1 MSSKNS
7 QISPDMT
14 LSYRNR
20 KIDRSL
26 VANDLVAG
34 FRLGVQNFTSTH
46 QSYRLGLLW
55 VLLDPLFRAAV
66 FSFLMIVIRGDTSP
80 ESLVIGV
87 FTIHALNNSFS
98 SSMNM
103 SLSQEPF
110 PLSHTPTFPLLISKI
125 TSDILSAV
133 FLGLAGSSIIVLVS
147 QSPIEVI
154 AVIPV
159 SCVILSVIGSGSGI
173 LLSRFVTVAKDISK
187 IIGYLLFLGFFLQCV
202 LYPYSMTEGYHRLIL
217 SYLPHTIIVEWCRS
231 VASNNL
237 YPFSILHAAQ
247 VLAIWCI
254 PMMVG
259 FFKFHN
265 YRWRATSWS

>member
-103 SLSQEPF
+103 SLSQEP
-110 PLSHTPTFPLLISKI
+110 FPLLISKI